1 MNGRSRRGRYA
12 AIGAA
17 VLAIVS
23 AVVWF
28 VVGYWMDSW
37 NTMVRSITREF
48 FVRQMFPSFNPVHWT
63 PFTYMVLAVVFGA
76 FIFFARNKAEVVKER
91 YQDDRVVWRRR
102 TSIGAR
108 TTAAGLIVACLLSSG
123 YATTGLWN
131 NDKDEARSYAD
142 GTTFVVENPDKLPAS
157 LSSLTQGASRNAD
170 GSDCLFGTQHDV
182 SSCIT
187 KGTLPSNWDARSASL
202 TGAEI
207 VMSRTS
213 GAVPN
218 TEIMTDTLTYLNDG
232 ASWTAIRNGK
242 NKVPVYGIV
251 AWDGKNATQTCRFTG
266 KNSLNYAFGGKWG
279 QNLDDTLAKDYPG
292 LLYNQED
299 MWGYCKGGGEI
310 NSQTPVIVIP
320 VTEQESYG
328 RRTTLRA
335 GGVLEITGSPSG
347 EPVIVHRKTVE
358 AGTYPGPVYPLSLVA
373 KQREMIQWASGRG
386 NKNRLNFGYEPSDVA
401 AQGGNDS
408 EYLLRD
414 ANTKRLFW
422 VTPLK
427 PRSTDSQLLVAYS
440 LTPADTVGQG
450 TLNEQKVFVLPDDDP
465 RIVNVDD
472 MEARVSEAIRNSNP
486 GFFTGSKP
494 GSISEF
500 LPVSPTMWQA
510 FAELNG
516 RVVFRVDVPS
526 NARVTPTVQAIDGGI
541 ETTPPTGTPEP
552 AGSVCTKPKAELSKQ
567 QLADCIDE
575 FADELVGR
583 K

>member
-1 MNGRSRRGRYA
+1 MANRSRGRKI
-12 AIGAA
+12 AIGLA
-17 VLAIVS
+17 VS
-23 AVVWF
+23 GVVLSGIIWF
-28 VVGYWMDSW
+28 VVGIWLDSW
-37 NTMVRSITREF
+37 NSMVRSITREF
-48 FVRQMFPSFNPVHWT
+48 FVRQMFPSINPLNWT
-63 PFTYMVLAVVFGA
+63 PFTYAVLALIFGGLV
-76 FIFFARNKAEVVKER
+76 FFARRKAEIVKAKYSSDED
-91 YQDDRVVWRRR
+91 QLKFVP
-102 TSIGAR
+102 R
-108 TTAAGLIVACLLSSG
+108 TTPGSRLIAICLATACALSSA
-123 YATTGLWN
+123 YVVTGIWD

-142 GTTFVVENPDKLPAS
+142 DTTFVVEDPAKLPAS
-157 LSSLTQGASRNAD
+157 LSSLTEGSSANAD
-170 GSDCLFGTQHDV
+170 GADCLFGTKHDV
-182 SSCIT
+182 PSCVT
-187 KGTLPSNWDARSASL
+187 KGTLPSDWDARSASL

-251 AWDGKNATQTCRFTG
+251 SWNGSDATQTCRFTG
-266 KNSLNYAFGGKWG
+266 KSALNYAFEGRWG

-292 LLYNQED
+292 LLYDKKD

-310 NSQTPVIVIP
+310 TSRTPVIVIP

-347 EPVIVHRKTVE
+347 EPVINHRKSVK
-358 AGTYPGPVYPLSLVA
+358 AGAYPGPVYPLTLVA

-408 EYLLRD
+408 EYLLR
-414 ANTKRLFW
+414 AKGTGRLFW

-440 LTPADTVGQG
+440 LTPADEVGEG
-450 TLNEQKVFVLPDDDP
+450 TLNEQKVYVLPDEDP

-486 GFFTGSKP
+486 GFFTGTQP
-494 GSISEF
+494 GKISEF
-500 LPVSPTMWQA
+500 LPVSADRWQA

-526 NARVTPTVQAIDGGI
+526 NARIAPTVQTIDNSGEEKPG
-541 ETTPPTGTPEP
+541 TPPATSP
-552 AGSVCTKPKAELSKQ
+552 CTKPKGELSKD

-575 FADELVGR
+575 FARELAGR